1 MYSLTSTWPVAFHK
15 TRSADPQTDLCDF
28 NATQQKWR
36 KEISENQKTKSQIAK
51 PNRGVDHRQLRF
63 DFQLR
68 SAEEVA
74 T

>member
-1 MYSLTSTWPVAFHK
+1 VAFHK
-15 TRSADPQTDLCDF
+15 TRSADPQTDLRDF